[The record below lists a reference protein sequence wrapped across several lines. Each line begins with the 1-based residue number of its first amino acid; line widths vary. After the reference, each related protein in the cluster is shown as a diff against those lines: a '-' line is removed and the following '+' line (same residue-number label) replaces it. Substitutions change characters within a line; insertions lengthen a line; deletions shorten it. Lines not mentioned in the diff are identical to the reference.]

1 MSSYIGANVENR
13 ISPAFIKEDFV
24 GDGSSANFT
33 LTNEV
38 PGGSS
43 QNVMVVLNNVV
54 QEPDVAYT
62 INDDGSNLPKILAF
76 TGTPASGDTIY
87 VIHRGIGTFMQKPA
101 AGSVSTNELSNTLK
115 TFTTDT
121 FTGNGSATTF
131 TLSEVP
137 ANSTQIMVF
146 VDGILQKS
154 STNYSVNTT
163 TGVVTFTSAPDNSSE
178 IEVKHL
184 GIRTTARRA
193 VSMFL
198 DNFTGNGSTTAF
210 TLSNNASVNDV
221 FVFYNGVAMK
231 PTTDYG
237 ISGATLP
244 FTFTPVNN
252 SQIMARY
259 FV

>member
-1 MSSYIGANVENR
+1 MSYIGASIENR
-13 ISPAFIKEDFV
+13 VSPQFLKEDFT
-24 GDGSSANFT
+24 GDGSATTFT

-43 QNVMVVLNNVV
+43 QNVMVVVNDVI

-62 INDDGSNLPKILAF
+62 IADDASNSPKILTF
-76 TGTPASGDTIY
+76 TGTPASGDSIY
-87 VIHRGIGTFMQKPA
+87 VIHRGLTSIFHKPA
-101 AGSVSTNELSNTLK
+101 TGSVSANELDTTLK

-131 TLSEVP
+131 TLTEVP

-163 TGVVTFTSAPDNSSE
+163 TGVLTFTSAPDSSAE

-221 FVFYNGVAMK
+221 FVFYNGIAMK

-237 ISGATLP
+237 ISGATLT
-244 FTFTPVNN
+244 FTFTPVNS

>member
-1 MSSYIGANVENR
+1 MSYIGASIENR
-13 ISPAFIKEDFV
+13 VSPQFLKEDFT
-24 GDGSSANFT
+24 GTGSTTTFT

-43 QNVMVVLNNVV
+43 QNVMVVVNNVV

-62 INDDGSNLPKILAF
+62 IGDDASNSPKILTF
-76 TGTPASGDTIY
+76 TGTPANGDSIY
-87 VIHRGIGTFMQKPA
+87 VIHRGLTSIFHKPA
-101 AGSVSTNELSNTLK
+101 TGSVGANELDTTLK

-131 TLSEVP
+131 TLTEVP

-163 TGVVTFTSAPDNSSE
+163 TGVLTFTSAPDNSAE

-198 DNFTGNGSTTAF
+198 DNFTGNGSSTAF

-237 ISGATLP
+237 ISGATLT

>member
-101 AGSVSTNELSNTLK
+101 AGSVSTNELNNTLK
-115 TFTTDT
+115 IVSGQKIVLNANDKVYAYA
-121 FTGNGSATTF
+121 SAATCDII
-131 TLSEVP
+131 
-137 ANSTQIMVF
+137 A
-146 VDGILQKS
+146 GILQ
-154 STNYSVNTT
+154 
-163 TGVVTFTSAPDNSSE
+163 
-178 IEVKHL
+178 EV
-184 GIRTTARRA
+184 
-193 VSMFL
+193 S
-198 DNFTGNGSTTAF
+198 
-210 TLSNNASVNDV
+210 
-221 FVFYNGVAMK
+221 
-231 PTTDYG
+231 
-237 ISGATLP
+237 
-244 FTFTPVNN
+244 
-252 SQIMARY
+252 
-259 FV
+259 